1 MIAPIFHAWE
11 RRLATID
18 QNRHIRPFEW
28 GLDWLG
34 LDDIDA
40 TANGRRTDPSAAF
53 ASYVGDVMRD
63 TDAFFTP
70 APYTDFK
77 LTGDR
82 LEFESALRT
91 PHPENNAVS
100 SRVFPGRNRK
110 PGQPR
115 RAVLILP
122 QWNANPTG
130 HVGLCEGLAYFGI
143 TAVRLV
149 LPYHE
154 HRRPADLARSEYIVG
169 TNVGRT
175 LQANRQAVL
184 DARRALDWLQA
195 EGYERIGI
203 MGTSLGSCLAMLTM
217 CHDTRVQTGAFNHV
231 SPYFAD
237 VVWNGLST
245 EHVRAG
251 LEGNITLD
259 DLRQAWMPI
268 SPWPFIERVKSRKI
282 LLITARYDLTFPVN
296 LSRSF
301 LKEFKHRGVPFQGAV
316 LPCGHYTTGKT
327 PFKYI
332 DGYWLI
338 SHFLRHL

>member
-11 RRLATID
+11 RRLATVD

-28 GLDWLG
+28 GLDWLD
-34 LDDIDA
+34 LDPDSP
-40 TANGRRTDPSAAF
+40 DPAA
-53 ASYVGDVMRD
+53 AVAAYVGNAMRD
-63 TDAFFTP
+63 TEAFFKP
-70 APYTDFK
+70 APLTDFSFK
-77 LTGDR
+77 NNR
-82 LEFESALRT
+82 LEFTSPLESPYPGNNTVSLRL
-91 PHPENNAVS
+91 
-100 SRVFPGRNRK
+100 FPARNQK

-122 QWNANPTG
+122 QWNAKADG
-130 HVGLCEGLAYFGI
+130 HVGLCEGLARFGI
-143 TAVRLV
+143 TALRLV

-154 HRRPADLARSEYIVG
+154 HRRPPDLARSEYIVG

-175 LQANRQAVL
+175 LHANRQAVL
-184 DARRALDWLQA
+184 DARRALDWLER

-217 CHDTRVQTGAFNHV
+217 CHDARVKTGAFNHV

-237 VVWNGLST
+237 VVWHGLST

-251 LEGNITLD
+251 LEGHITLEE
-259 DLRQAWMPI
+259 LRQAWMPI
-268 SPWPFIERVKSRKI
+268 SPWPFIERVKTRKI
-282 LLITARYDLTFPVN
+282 LLIWARYDLTFPVD
-296 LSRSF
+296 LSRGF
-301 LKEFKHRGVPFQGAV
+301 LKEFDRRGVPHRAAV

-338 SHFLRHL
+338 SHFVRHL

>member
-1 MIAPIFHAWE
+1 MIAPLFHAWE
-11 RRLATID
+11 RRLATVD
-18 QNRHIRPFEW
+18 QNRLIRPFEW

-34 LDDIDA
+34 LDSSAPDPKDA
-40 TANGRRTDPSAAF
+40 I
-53 ASYVGDVMRD
+53 ASYVGEVMRD
-63 TDAFFTP
+63 TDRFFKP
-70 APYTDFK
+70 APYSSFE
-77 LTGDR
+77 LAGDR
-82 LEFESALRT
+82 LEFDSALQT
-91 PHPENNAVS
+91 PHSENNRVS
-100 SRVFPGRNRK
+100 VRVFPARNRR
-110 PGQPR
+110 PDQPR

-122 QWNANPTG
+122 QWNANPAG

-154 HRRPADLARSEYIVG
+154 HRRPADLTRSEYIVG

-175 LQANRQAVL
+175 LHANRQAVL
-184 DARRALDWLQA
+184 DARRAIDWLEA
-195 EGYERIGI
+195 EGYDRIGI

-217 CHDTRVQTGAFNHV
+217 CHDPRVRTGAFNHV

-237 VVWNGLST
+237 VVWHGLST

-251 LEGNITLD
+251 LDGHITLD
-259 DLRQAWMPI
+259 QLREAWMPI
-268 SPWPFIERVKSRKI
+268 SPWPFIERVKTRNI
-282 LLITARYDLTFPVN
+282 LLIYARYDLTFPVH

-301 LKEFKHRGVPFQGAV
+301 LKEFDRRGVPHRTAV
-316 LPCGHYTTGKT
+316 LPCGHYTTGKS

-338 SHFLRHL
+338 SHFLRQL